1 MYTRGRRWRADEA
14 PAYPL
19 PGRRGAHGGRGPRAL
34 GKRFLDRVKVTLPPF
49 TKSPLLANHPRIRRL
64 IQGRTLLRFSRDRT
78 TGGKLGGARGQD
90 SGATRRTGTG
100 KYNVPGRDMGDT
112 ATIDAAP
119 QHLKALEQAN
129 RVRLARAE
137 LKRQVASQETTA
149 AEVVLECPW
158 EAASMELSDLLM
170 SQRRWGRARCRR
182 LLLSLGLPENKHIGT
197 LTPRQRRALVDV
209 LSTRMRP
216 DERRVRE
223 EALVT
228 A

>member
-1 MYTRGRRWRADEA
+1 
-14 PAYPL
+14 
-19 PGRRGAHGGRGPRAL
+19 
-34 GKRFLDRVKVTLPPF
+34 
-49 TKSPLLANHPRIRRL
+49 
-64 IQGRTLLRFSRDRT
+64 
-78 TGGKLGGARGQD
+78 
-90 SGATRRTGTG
+90 
-100 KYNVPGRDMGDT
+100 MGDT

-119 QHLKALEQAN
+119 QHLKALQQAN

-137 LKRQVASQETTA
+137 LKRQVAANETTA
-149 AEVVLECPW
+149 ADVVLGCPW

-197 LTPRQRRALVDV
+197 LTPRQRRALVE
-209 LSTRMRP
+209 LLTIKAGGRHHARLQG
-216 DERRVRE
+216 E